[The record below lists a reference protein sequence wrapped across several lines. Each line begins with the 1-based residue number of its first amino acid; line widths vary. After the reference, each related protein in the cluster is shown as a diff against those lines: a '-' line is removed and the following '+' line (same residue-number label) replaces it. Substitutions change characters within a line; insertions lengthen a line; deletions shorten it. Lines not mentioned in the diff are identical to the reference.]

1 MTLGFYENFP
11 PNIHMVES
19 FNSTISSKQLQ
30 QRLIQVLYEINRK
43 EFSFEEAANPTIP
56 ECKLIFEFGLA
67 DAESFNYIDEE
78 EVKKVRNPLGK
89 EHLRTMDFFCAI
101 RYYKGEKKRALKFDY
116 YLLRTIYQ
124 QRIFWKFKFSTK
136 KGPRYISPEDLTLFI
151 FNKTNE
157 ASNRKILK
165 KQTSGT
171 IIETNE

>member
-1 MTLGFYENFP
+1 LTLGFYENFP
-11 PNIHMVES
+11 SNIHMVES
-19 FNSTISSKQLQ
+19 FNSTLSSKQLQ

-67 DAESFNYIDEE
+67 DAEDFNYIDEE
-78 EVKKVRNPLGK
+78 EVKKVRNLLGK

-101 RYYKGEKKRALKFDY
+101 RYYKGEKKSALKFDY
-116 YLLRTIYQ
+116 YLLRTVYNRDILEIQ
-124 QRIFWKFKFSTK
+124 VFHK

-165 KQTSGT
+165 KTLS
-171 IIETNE
+171 